1 MEEINWN
8 VVGNNEIRRKFVI
21 PVGNNKKWWQFWKK
35 DKGKEALKNLNKF
48 FNEKCDGDF
57 FIPTNPEQTEN

>member
-21 PVGNNKKWWQFWKK
+21 PVGSNKKWWQFWKK
-35 DKGKEALKNLNKF
+35 DKYKEAQKSINKF
-48 FNEKCDGDF
+48 LSEKCNEDF
-57 FIPTNPEQTEN
+57 FIPVKPEQAEN

>member
-21 PVGNNKKWWQFWKK
+21 PVGSNKKWWQFWKK
-35 DKGKEALKNLNKF
+35 DKSKEALKNINKF
-48 FNEKCDGDF
+48 LSEKCDGDF
-57 FIPTNPEQTEN
+57 FIPVTPEQTEN